1 MNYRG
6 VVKKGVVV
14 LEPDS
19 LLPDGT
25 VVDVAPVDSAR
36 EPLRNH
42 PAFGIWR
49 DREDMSDPVEASRR
63 LRETIE
69 RGGSDE

>member
-1 MNYRG
+1 MTYRG

-19 LLPDGT
+19 ALPDGT
-25 VVDVAPVDSAR
+25 VVDVAPIDSTQ
-36 EPLRNH
+36 EPLHDH

-49 DREDMSDPVEASRR
+49 NREDMSDPVEASRR

-69 RGGSDE
+69 HEGRDE